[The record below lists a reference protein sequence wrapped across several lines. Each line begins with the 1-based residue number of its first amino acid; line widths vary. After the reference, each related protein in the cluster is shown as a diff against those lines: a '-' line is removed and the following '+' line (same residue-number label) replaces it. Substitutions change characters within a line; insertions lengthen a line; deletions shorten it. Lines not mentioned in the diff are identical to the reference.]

1 MSAYYVGLDV
11 HVMHTA
17 MCILDRHGKCVKRK
31 ILRGPWSLIVAELQQ
46 LPQTPA
52 VCFEA
57 STAYGHLY
65 ELLAPVAERVV
76 VAHPG
81 QLRLIFRS
89 KQKHDRAD
97 AEKLAKLLYLDEV
110 PAVHVP
116 NRDVRAWRQLIEYRR
131 RLVGKRTRTKNALR
145 AIIRT
150 IGVRSPREFGLW
162 TRRGT
167 AWLRELE
174 LPKLTALQRDL
185 LLEELAM
192 FERQLKL
199 AEAQLEHYSHD
210 HPAITLLRT
219 IPGVGPRTAE
229 AVVAYLDDPRRFAR
243 SKAVGSYFGLVPAQD
258 QSGSTNRLG
267 HITRQG
273 PPAVRHLLVEAAW
286 RGVKLSPTIGHYFER
301 IKQDNP
307 ERKKIALVATA
318 HYLARVMH
326 AMLRD
331 NRAWSESNL
340 AA

>member
-1 MSAYYVGLDV
+1 MSAFYIGLDV

-17 MCILDRHGKCVKRK
+17 MCILDRHGKCVKRRM
-31 ILRGPWSLIVAELQQ
+31 IRGPWSLIVAELSQ
-46 LPQTPA
+46 LPEPAA

-57 STAYGHLY
+57 STSYGHLY
-65 ELLAPVAERVV
+65 ELLSPAAERVV

-116 NRDVRAWRQLIEYRR
+116 GADVRAWRQLIEYRR
-131 RLVGKRTRTKNALR
+131 QLVGKRTRTKNALR
-145 AIIRT
+145 AILRT
-150 IGVRSPREFGLW
+150 RALRPPREFGLW
-162 TRRGT
+162 TRRGA
-167 AWLRELE
+167 AWLAEVE

-185 LLEELAM
+185 LLEELGM
-192 FERQLKL
+192 YDRQLKL
-199 AEAQLEHYSHD
+199 AEAQLEHYSHG
-210 HPAITLLRT
+210 HAAVALLRT
-219 IPGVGPRTAE
+219 IPGVGLRTAE
-229 AVVAYLDDPRRFAR
+229 AVVAYLDDPRRFAK
-243 SKAVGSYFGLVPAQD
+243 SKTVGSYFGLIPAQD
-258 QSGSTNRLG
+258 QSGATNRLG
-267 HITRQG
+267 HITRSG
-273 PPAVRHLLVEAAW
+273 PSVVRHLLAEAAW
-286 RGVKLSPTIGHYFER
+286 RGVKLSPTIGQYFDR
-301 IKQDNP
+301 IQHDDP

-331 NRAWSESNL
+331 NRPWAEASL